1 MAYNPFLFFST
12 LFRFSVYLVQG
23 LIYQGCA
30 GTIKHGFH
38 KMVRPSVCAIT
49 AGLMLICMEQRT
61 NFTGDF
67 SLDQALQDP
76 LWALENASF
85 AYGSL

>member
-1 MAYNPFLFFST
+1 
-12 LFRFSVYLVQG
+12 
-23 LIYQGCA
+23 
-30 GTIKHGFH
+30 
-38 KMVRPSVCAIT
+38 MVRPSVCAIT

-85 AYGSL
+85 KYGSL